1 MNELRGLKALIV
13 EDEAGV
19 ALLIEDMLG
28 ELGCEVAAWAALLAR
43 ASGLARTALVD
54 FAVLDVNLNG
64 QPVFPV
70 ADILRERGIPFVFST
85 GYGANGLPEEYR
97 GQPLVT
103 KPFAKEDLE
112 RQLLIALR
120 GSAAGQKTA
129 S

>member
-19 ALLIEDMLG
+19 ALLIEDMLA
-28 ELGCEVAAWAALLAR
+28 ELGCEVAARAALLPR
-43 ASGLARTALVD
+43 ASELARTALVD

-64 QPVFPV
+64 RPVFPV

-85 GYGANGLPEEYR
+85 GYGANGLPDEYR
-97 GQPLVT
+97 CQPLVT
-103 KPFAKEDLE
+103 KPFTLEDLE

-120 GSAAGQKTA
+120 GSAAGRETA